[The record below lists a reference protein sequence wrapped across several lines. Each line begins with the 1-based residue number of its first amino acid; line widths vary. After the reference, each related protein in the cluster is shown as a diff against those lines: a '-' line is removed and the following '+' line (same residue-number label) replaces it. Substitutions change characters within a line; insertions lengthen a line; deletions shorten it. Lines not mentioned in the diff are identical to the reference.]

1 MGTGKFI
8 AGKKVIASRGISNMR
23 NMANPASVFAK
34 EQGLKSEI
42 VTAPDGSQSGW
53 ITLPSGAKVEEWA
66 YYRENY
72 VRPTPISRPKPIR
85 PIPKPRPIPIRPS
98 PVPIRPIPK
107 PIYID
112 PRKKI
117 IPIKKEA
124 LSRINSQYSLGRK
137 PRPKPITPPSTALTL
152 TKWKKNK
159 KKKKTIK
166 ESNKK
171 ISKKINKVN
180 KSKKQSKYNAP
191 LALRYP

>member
-8 AGKKVIASRGISNMR
+8 AGKKVIA
-23 NMANPASVFAK
+23 NMANPAATWAAK
-34 EQGLKSEI
+34 QGYAYRIQKDPKGNEYGEALI
-42 VTAPDGSQSGW
+42 DGQW
-53 ITLPSGAKVEEWA
+53 VEEWSA
-66 YYRENY
+66 YRAN
-72 VRPTPISRPKPIR
+72 PPSRPKPIR